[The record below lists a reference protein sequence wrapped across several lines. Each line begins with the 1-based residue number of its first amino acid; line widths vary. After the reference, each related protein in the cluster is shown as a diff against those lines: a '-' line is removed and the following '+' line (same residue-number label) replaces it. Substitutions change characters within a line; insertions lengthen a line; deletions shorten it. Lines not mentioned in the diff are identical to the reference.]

1 MFTVLLILY
10 YLPLNLVL
18 FYFIFNYFVA
28 LYTFW
33 NCTKFYF
40 PHMKFRKE
48 EIENF
53 EKNKTSEKFMN
64 QYFHENYKSFQRK
77 ELSSISLGWIYYGA
91 LNYLW
96 IKLSFMIFSLFCI
109 WLALK
114 IKIGGKSN
122 MASKEERE
130 YILKVNRILGKA
142 FYLSLGTN
150 MTEIDLREDHKTKSV
165 YKKYL
170 GENYDFHGHEDNF
183 STVISNHFSYVEPQY
198 FLYKFSPSYVSKSSA
213 KKAPLVGKI
222 GEVLNNFWIDRT
234 SKNNRFEIIE
244 KIEERQRLTMDKKC
258 LNPLCLFPEG
268 TTTNAK
274 TIISFKKGAFY
285 SLTPIKIFYFE
296 VDLRKNYFSIATAGM
311 DMMIHIILYCTF
323 LKHDLNVYEMPV
335 FAPNDY
341 LFENYKHLGKDK
353 AEIFSEACRRVLS
366 EISGFQLS
374 NSTWDQKL
382 QYITKIVGKEIK
394 NT

>member
-1 MFTVLLILY
+1 
-10 YLPLNLVL
+10 
-18 FYFIFNYFVA
+18 
-28 LYTFW
+28 
-33 NCTKFYF
+33 
-40 PHMKFRKE
+40 
-48 EIENF
+48 
-53 EKNKTSEKFMN
+53 
-64 QYFHENYKSFQRK
+64 
-77 ELSSISLGWIYYGA
+77 
-91 LNYLW
+91 
-96 IKLSFMIFSLFCI
+96 
-109 WLALK
+109 
-114 IKIGGKSN
+114 

-150 MTEIDLREDHKTKSV
+150 MTEIDLREEYKTKSV

-198 FLYKFSPSYVSKSSA
+198 FLSKLSPSYVSKSSA

-382 QYITKIVGKEIK
+382 QYITKILKLL
-394 NT
+394 